1 MSSSTSV
8 TVEMSDQQKLK
19 ESNPRTAAALNSALN
34 NITASPSVKK
44 AAMESS
50 TDFSLQAA
58 PSIDLYLNTQKQKK
72 KGKNMRPGMNTLFE
86 RAAGGRGSIVDGSMM
101 PDIEGRDDRFREKKL
116 ITSTSTVG
124 DVQPTRSTE
133 EKTTT
138 ADIESSTNT
147 VTAVN
152 TGPAGTKFSAAI
164 AEQEKVKFGMFEGVF
179 ARCLLNIWGV
189 IMFVGLIC
197 SLTLTQVLLNTY

>member
-72 KGKNMRPGMNTLFE
+72 KGKNL
-86 RAAGGRGSIVDGSMM
+86 
-101 PDIEGRDDRFREKKL
+101 KL
-116 ITSTSTVG
+116 ST
-124 DVQPTRSTE
+124 
-133 EKTTT
+133 
-138 ADIESSTNT
+138 
-147 VTAVN
+147 
-152 TGPAGTKFSAAI
+152 
-164 AEQEKVKFGMFEGVF
+164 KVKQ
-179 ARCLLNIWGV
+179 NI
-189 IMFVGLIC
+189 
-197 SLTLTQVLLNTY
+197 

>member
-124 DVQPTRSTE
+124 EQPTRSTE

-138 ADIESSTNT
+138 ADIESST
-147 VTAVN
+147 N

>member
-116 ITSTSTVG
+116 ITSN
-124 DVQPTRSTE
+124 TRIIEGAE

-138 ADIESSTNT
+138 ADIESST
-147 VTAVN
+147 N